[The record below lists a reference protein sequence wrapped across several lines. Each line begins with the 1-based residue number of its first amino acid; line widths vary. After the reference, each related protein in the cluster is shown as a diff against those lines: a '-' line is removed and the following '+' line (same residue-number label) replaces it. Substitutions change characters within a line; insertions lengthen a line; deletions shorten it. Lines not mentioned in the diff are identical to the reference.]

1 MLEQRQRSKSRAR
14 GAECESCS
22 RSAPR
27 SFSLAPHPRLRGMKL
42 VTFSMIAIACV
53 TLAPHLACAEAT
65 CPPTLA
71 VEQKASAPS
80 ADWTVTSSGYQ
91 TALAGVTIFDG
102 PPASQASLI
111 PDGEQV
117 TDDMIFQ
124 TWKLGKN
131 DAGYW
136 LECDYANTTAQIYE
150 RLPSSISR
158 CEVSYERNVRFGGEG
173 RRVVKS
179 VRCK

>member
-1 MLEQRQRSKSRAR
+1 MERITYHA
-14 GAECESCS
+14 
-22 RSAPR
+22 
-27 SFSLAPHPRLRGMKL
+27 L
-42 VTFSMIAIACV
+42 VAIACAA
-53 TLAPHLACAEAT
+53 LAPNLAFAEAT
-65 CPPTLA
+65 CPPTLS

-80 ADWTVTSSGYQ
+80 ADWTVSSSGYN

-102 PPASQASLI
+102 PPANQASLL
-111 PDGEQV
+111 PDDEQ
-117 TDDMIFQ
+117 TTSDMVFQ

-136 LECDYANTTAQIYE
+136 LECEYANTTAQIYR
-150 RLPSSISR
+150 RLPVEVSR

>member
-1 MLEQRQRSKSRAR
+1 
-14 GAECESCS
+14 
-22 RSAPR
+22 
-27 SFSLAPHPRLRGMKL
+27 MKRI
-42 VTFSMIAIACV
+42 TFSVAAIACAI
-53 TLAPHLACAEAT
+53 LAPILACAEAT

-80 ADWTVTSSGYQ
+80 TDWTVSSSGYN
-91 TALAGVTIFDG
+91 TALAGVIIFDG
-102 PPASQASLI
+102 PPVNQASLL
-111 PDGEQV
+111 PDGEQ
-117 TDDMIFQ
+117 TTSDMVFQ

-150 RLPSSISR
+150 RLPASVSR

>member
-1 MLEQRQRSKSRAR
+1 
-14 GAECESCS
+14 
-22 RSAPR
+22 
-27 SFSLAPHPRLRGMKL
+27 MKRI
-42 VTFSMIAIACV
+42 TFSVVAVACA
-53 TLAPHLACAEAT
+53 TLAPNLACAEAT

-80 ADWTVTSSGYQ
+80 TDWTVSSSGYN

-102 PPASQASLI
+102 PPANQASLL
-111 PDGEQV
+111 PDDEQ
-117 TDDMIFQ
+117 TTSDMVFQ

-150 RLPSSISR
+150 RLPASVSR

>member
-1 MLEQRQRSKSRAR
+1 
-14 GAECESCS
+14 
-22 RSAPR
+22 
-27 SFSLAPHPRLRGMKL
+27 MKRI
-42 VTFSMIAIACV
+42 TFSVVAFVCA
-53 TLAPHLACAEAT
+53 TLASHLACADAT

-80 ADWTVTSSGYQ
+80 ADWTVSSSGYN

-102 PPASQASLI
+102 PPANQASLL
-111 PDGEQV
+111 PDDERTSSDTV
-117 TDDMIFQ
+117 FQ

-136 LECDYANTTAQIYE
+136 LECDYANTTAQIYQ
-150 RLPSSISR
+150 RLPASVSR
-158 CEVSYERNVRFGGEG
+158 CDVTYERNVRFGGEG

>member
-1 MLEQRQRSKSRAR
+1 
-14 GAECESCS
+14 
-22 RSAPR
+22 
-27 SFSLAPHPRLRGMKL
+27 MKRI
-42 VTFSMIAIACV
+42 TFSVAAIACA
-53 TLAPHLACAEAT
+53 TLAPNLACAEAT

-80 ADWTVTSSGYQ
+80 TDWTVSSSGYN

-102 PPASQASLI
+102 PPANQASLL
-111 PDGEQV
+111 PDGEQ
-117 TDDMIFQ
+117 TTSDMVFQ

-131 DAGYW
+131 NAGYW

-150 RLPSSISR
+150 RLPASVSR